1 MLRFQTKFRNAW
13 NIDEETKI
21 NIMNYSVKEKGSTKS
36 VYHKND
42 KKKLSTI
49 EATIPNQIQECI
61 RQMMRKQR

>member
-36 VYHKND
+36 MYHKND
-42 KKKLSTI
+42 KKNFLQLKLQFQTKFKN
-49 EATIPNQIQECI
+49 A
-61 RQMMRKQR
+61 